1 MKVIVLT
8 AIALFG
14 IVLSEAAPYP
24 YDWEAGRKQYT
35 LSPEEKDLAEV
46 ILKKHVEYAY
56 AYENDQ
62 FVMYS
67 VFHKIV
73 RVNNNEAIQRNNR
86 ITISLF
92 NTIELL
98 EVKARTI
105 NAQGK
110 VLTFDKESIKEV
122 KDETTGSGYRIFA
135 MDGLEL
141 GSEVEYLFVKKV
153 SPFVFGREYLQHDVP
168 VKHASFLMKSPKH
181 LEFDFRTYNGL
192 PGVQSRQEG
201 EENIYRVEATGLKA
215 IKGED
220 FSIADAWNQR
230 IEFKLQ
236 FNRKKSNARLYT
248 WANAGTEFYQ
258 RLFVLNKDEEK
269 SVRKFA
275 ESLKDNPSKD
285 EQTRIRAV
293 ERHIKSMVHVDE
305 KARNGAL
312 SDIPSILKNK
322 VASEE
327 GMTKV
332 FVATFGALN
341 IPVQLVITCNR
352 SFRAFDGGFDS
363 WNFLDEYLLYFP
375 RSNTYLS
382 PYSPALISPLVDP
395 IYAGNKGLFIEPI
408 EVASVK
414 SALAS
419 VKEIPSPSWEYSI
432 DRSVV
437 DIAFNESLEENIV
450 YSKNVLTGYKASII
464 APYYDFM
471 AKDQQQKVIEEFA
484 KGLAPGVTVDQWS
497 AKTDF
502 SGKVDAFSMDMK
514 FNTPYFLE
522 RAGPRILLK
531 LGLAIGPQSELYN
544 NEPRSLPVDNETNR
558 GYERTVTLTIPDG
571 YSIRN
576 PGDLNFNVYSTG
588 SADAP
593 YSFVSSYK
601 MEGRKLVVTIN
612 EYYKQISC
620 PLESYEGFRKVINAA
635 ADFNKVTLVLEATK
649 P

>member
-8 AIALFG
+8 AIAVFG
-14 IVLSEAAPYP
+14 IILSKATPYP
-24 YDWEAGRKQYT
+24 YDWEAGRKQYS
-35 LSPEEKDLAEV
+35 LSAGEKDLAEV

-56 AYENDQ
+56 TFEDDK

-73 RVNNNEAIQRNNR
+73 RVNNTEAIQRNNR

-98 EVKARTI
+98 DVKARTI

-110 VLTFDKESIKEV
+110 VLTFDKESMKEV
-122 KDETTGSGYRIFA
+122 KDETSGNGYRIFA

-141 GSEVEYLFVKKV
+141 GSEVEYLVVKKV
-153 SPFVFGREYLQHDVP
+153 NPFVFGREYLQHDVP
-168 VKHASFLMKSPKH
+168 VKQASFLMKSPKH
-181 LEFDFRTYNGL
+181 LEFEFRTYNGL
-192 PGVQSRQEG
+192 PAVQSRQEG
-201 EENIYRVEATGLKA
+201 EENIYSVESADLKA
-215 IKGED
+215 IKDED
-220 FSIADAWNQR
+220 FAIADAWNQR

-236 FNRKKSNARLYT
+236 YNRKKSNAKMYT

-258 RLFVLNKDEEK
+258 RIFVISKDEEK
-269 SVRKFA
+269 SIRKFA
-275 ESLKDNPSKD
+275 ELLKDNPSQD
-285 EQTRIRAV
+285 ELTRIRAV
-293 ERHIKSMVHVDE
+293 ERHIKSVIHVDE
-305 KARNGAL
+305 KTRNSAL
-312 SDIPSILKNK
+312 SDITAVLKNK

-327 GMTKV
+327 GMAKV

-382 PYSPALISPLVDP
+382 PYSAALKSPLIDP

-414 SALAS
+414 SALAT
-419 VKEIPSPSWEYSI
+419 VKEIPAPSWEYSI
-432 DRSVV
+432 DRRVV
-437 DIAFNESLEENIV
+437 DIAFNESLEENTV
-450 YSKNVLTGYKASII
+450 KSKNILTGYKASVI

-471 AKDQQQKVIEEFA
+471 SKEQQQKVIEEFA
-484 KGLAPGVTVDQWS
+484 KGLAPGVAVDQWS

-502 SGKVDAFSMDMK
+502 SGKVDGFSMDMT

-544 NEPRSLPVDNETNR
+544 NEPRLLPVDNETNR
-558 GYERTVTLTIPDG
+558 GYERIVTVTIPEGYTIK
-571 YSIRN
+571 N

-588 SADAP
+588 SPDAP

-601 MEGRKLVVTIN
+601 MEGSKLVVTIN

-635 ADFNKVTLVLEATK
+635 ADFNKVTLVLEAK
-649 P
+649 KS